1 MKKNHFQTVLMAAL
15 LSSSSAWAVDA
26 IYFGGDILTMRGESP
41 EYVEAL
47 AVDQG
52 KISAVGSKEKILTL
66 KTSATKLINLQGK
79 TLIPGF
85 IDGHGHITQYADALE
100 QAELSPPPVGKVES
114 IPDIIRELKALKNA

>member
-66 KTSATKLINLQGK
+66 KTSATKLFL
-79 TLIPGF
+79 
-85 IDGHGHITQYADALE
+85 
-100 QAELSPPPVGKVES
+100 PVTY
-114 IPDIIRELKALKNA
+114 